1 MKIPLVNLK
10 AQYASI
16 KQEIDSAI
24 QRVLD
29 ETDFISGNAVAEF
42 ETSFAAYCGTR
53 SAVGLANG
61 TDALQ
66 LSLLAL
72 GIGRGDEVIT
82 GVNTFIAT
90 SEAISA
96 TGARPVFVDNDP
108 HTYTIDTARIEEKVT
123 PNTKAI
129 LPIHLYGQPAAMDVI
144 NDIAARHHLAV
155 IEDAAQAHGASFRG
169 KTVGTM
175 GRLACF
181 SFYPG
186 KNLGAYGDAGAIAS
200 NDEALANKVRMLANH
215 GRMKKYEHEIEGYNS
230 RLDTLQAAVL
240 SVKLRHL
247 KAWTERRQQ
256 HAALYTKLLAGTSSI
271 VTPSVHPDATHVYHL
286 YVVRVQHRDRVQQAL
301 KEAGIATGIHYPIPL
316 HLQPAYRYLNIP
328 AGSYPVAERFAGE
341 LLSLPMYPELTSDQ
355 IAFVC
360 DTLIRA
366 CQPNSA
372 SKTA

>member
-1 MKIPLVNLK
+1 MKIPLVDLK

-16 KQEIDSAI
+16 KPEVDAAV

-29 ETDFISGNAVAEF
+29 ETDFIGGSAVTEF
-42 ETSFAAYCGTR
+42 EKSFAAYCGTR

-72 GIGRGDEVIT
+72 GVGKGDEVIT
-82 GVNTFIAT
+82 AINTFIAT

-96 TGARPVFVDNDP
+96 TGARPVFIDNDP
-108 HTYTIDTARIEEKVT
+108 QTYTIDVRKIEEKIT
-123 PNTKAI
+123 PRTKAI
-129 LPIHLYGQPAAMDVI
+129 IPIHLYGQPAAMDAI
-144 NDIAARHHLAV
+144 NEIAARHNLVV
-155 IEDAAQAHGASFRG
+155 IEDAAQAHGASFKG
-169 KTVGTM
+169 KTVGTL

-186 KNLGAYGDAGAIAS
+186 KNLGAYGDAGAVAT

-215 GRMKKYEHEIEGYNS
+215 GRLKKYEHEIEGYNS

-247 KAWTERRQQ
+247 RAWTEKRRQNASTYSQ
-256 HAALYTKLLAGTSSI
+256 LLARAANI
-271 VTPSVHPDATHVYHL
+271 VTPVVHPDATHVFHL
-286 YVVRVQHRDRVQQAL
+286 YVVRVQHREQVQHAL

-316 HLQPAYRYLNIP
+316 HLQPAYKYLGLP
-328 AGSYPVAERFAGE
+328 TGSFPVAERFASE
-341 LLSLPMYPELTSDQ
+341 IMSLPMYPELSPDQ
-355 IAFVC
+355 IAFIC
-360 DTLIRA
+360 DTLIKA
-366 CQPNSA
+366 CQSNTA
-372 SKTA
+372 SKPV